1 MHDSIQ
7 AQVILMHVGDE
18 DLFKTRNSLTTVDRI
33 KELAT
38 LVKEYCSTLMRRISR
53 TDRKRL
59 TNEVKKGIINFC
71 KETRLSTNCYYMMNS
86 HFEPEYYTQEGRNLN
101 NKGLRLYVENLLF
114 MVDYFLIRNN
124 KQH

>member
-38 LVKEYCSTLMRRISR
+38 LVKEYCPKSFTVVSTLMR
-53 TDRKRL
+53 L
-59 TNEVKKGIINFC
+59 
-71 KETRLSTNCYYMMNS
+71 
-86 HFEPEYYTQEGRNLN
+86 
-101 NKGLRLYVENLLF
+101 
-114 MVDYFLIRNN
+114 
-124 KQH
+124 